1 MSVHALTVWW
11 GKDAVGTL
19 SIDEHGDIG
28 FVYLPAWLTRAGACA
43 ISQSLPLRQE
53 PFSRR
58 ECLPFFEGIL
68 PEESQR
74 EMAAAAL
81 GVSARNPFRLL
92 ERLGGEIAGALSIWP
107 EGEVPPVPE
116 GPFQQRLLTEKEL
129 RATITILPRRPL
141 LAGEEG
147 LRLSLAGA
155 QAKLPIV
162 LTPEGIALPAPGQPT
177 THILKPPISRFE
189 GTTENEAFAMR
200 LAHNIGL
207 NVAEVDIRR
216 AEGAVFLLI
225 RRYDRAIDT
234 AGQVFRL
241 HQEDFCQALGKTS
254 AQKYASDGGPVFRHL
269 FGLLRRVATRPAIE
283 VLRLFDAAIYNLII
297 GNADAHGKN
306 YSLLYDGGTVLAPVY
321 DLLSTV
327 AYPEL
332 SPRLAM
338 RIAGQATLEEI
349 EARHWGRFAE
359 ETGLTEP
366 FIRRRV
372 NELAELVLDQAGSVM
387 SDFELEAGEREA
399 MSKFA
404 ELVSKRAES
413 LRKRV

>member
-1 MSVHALTVWW
+1 
-11 GKDAVGTL
+11 
-19 SIDEHGDIG
+19 
-28 FVYLPAWLTRAGACA
+28 
-43 ISQSLPLRQE
+43 
-53 PFSRR
+53 
-58 ECLPFFEGIL
+58 
-68 PEESQR
+68 
-74 EMAAAAL
+74 
-81 GVSARNPFRLL
+81 
-92 ERLGGEIAGALSIWP
+92 
-107 EGEVPPVPE
+107 
-116 GPFQQRLLTEKEL
+116 
-129 RATITILPRRPL
+129 
-141 LAGEEG
+141 
-147 LRLSLAGA
+147 
-155 QAKLPIV
+155 
-162 LTPEGIALPAPGQPT
+162 
-177 THILKPPISRFE
+177 
-189 GTTENEAFAMR
+189 MR

-216 AEGAVFLLI
+216 AEGAIFLLI

-234 AGQVFRL
+234 AGRVFRL

-254 AQKYASDGGPVFRHL
+254 AQKYASDGGPVFRNL

-306 YSLLYDGGTVLAPVY
+306 YSLLYDGGTVLAPLY

-338 RIAGQATLEEI
+338 RIAGRATLEEI

-372 NELAELVLDQAGSVM
+372 NELAGLVLDQAGSVT

-399 MSKFA
+399 MSKIA

>member
-11 GKDAVGTL
+11 AKDAVGTL
-19 SIDEHGDIG
+19 SIDQHGDIG
-28 FVYLPAWLTRAGACA
+28 FIYLPAWLTRPGARA
-43 ISQSLPLRQE
+43 ISQSLPLRE
-53 PFSRR
+53 APFSRR

-68 PEESQR
+68 PEETQR

-81 GVSARNPFRLL
+81 GVSAHNPFRLL

-107 EGEVPPVPE
+107 EGDVPPVAE
-116 GPFQQRLLTEKEL
+116 GPFQPRLLSEREL
-129 RATITILPRRPL
+129 RATIAILAKRPL

-155 QAKLPIV
+155 QTKLPIV

-189 GTTENEAFAMR
+189 GTTENEVFAMR
-200 LAHNIGL
+200 LARIIGL

-216 AEGAVFLLI
+216 AEGEIFLLI
-225 RRYDRAIDT
+225 RRYDRAIDA
-234 AGQVFRL
+234 AGRVFRL

-254 AQKYASDGGPVFRHL
+254 AQKYASDGGPVFRNL

-283 VLRLFDAAIYNLII
+283 VLRLFEAAVYNLII

-306 YSLLYDGGTVLAPVY
+306 YSLLYDGATALAPLY

-349 EARHWGRFAE
+349 EARHWGSFAE
-359 ETGLTEP
+359 DTGLTEP

-387 SDFELEAGEREA
+387 SGFELEAREREA

-404 ELVSKRAES
+404 ELVSRRAES